1 MAEVEEGG
9 AGSSLQAL
17 RRDTEGLADAMR
29 QNVERVAQRGDNVD
43 RLLEKGQQL
52 DQSAQ
57 QFERVA
63 VRTERRMLWRNRRMK
78 LIIAAVVIVAL
89 LIATIAIAIAVHR
102 GGGDGGG
109 DGGGGGHLANDVT
122 AVAFVF
128 RAPLGGVALAGS
140 DVTSRHVGL
149 ALCPT
154 QNPPKLQQHHQ
165 QEQQHHQQEQQ
176 QHHQQEQQHHQQ
188 QRPQRAGASPPALA
202 ARGPRPRLAR
212 VPALPPPSSA
222 GRVWLSAGERR
233 AGPRVPVVEGIPYLT
248 AEDARKITEADSDSD
263 SAAKSGADR
272 PAASEP
278 GAAEPR

>member
-109 DGGGGGHLANDVT
+109 DGGGGGG
-122 AVAFVF
+122 
-128 RAPLGGVALAGS
+128 APLS
-140 DVTSRHVGL
+140 T
-149 ALCPT
+149 P
-154 QNPPKLQQHHQ
+154 
-165 QEQQHHQQEQQ
+165 
-176 QHHQQEQQHHQQ
+176 
-188 QRPQRAGASPPALA
+188 SP
-202 ARGPRPRLAR
+202 
-212 VPALPPPSSA
+212 
-222 GRVWLSAGERR
+222 
-233 AGPRVPVVEGIPYLT
+233 
-248 AEDARKITEADSDSD
+248 
-263 SAAKSGADR
+263 
-272 PAASEP
+272 
-278 GAAEPR
+278 

>member
-102 GGGDGGG
+102 GGGRPW
-109 DGGGGGHLANDVT
+109 
-122 AVAFVF
+122 AVSLS
-128 RAPLGGVALAGS
+128 RA
-140 DVTSRHVGL
+140 VTSRAVMSASHFARLRILQNFSSIISSNIIIRSNSSISSNIIISSSRGRSVPVPRRPHSQLAAPDL
-149 ALCPT
+149 ALLVCP
-154 QNPPKLQQHHQ
+154 L
-165 QEQQHHQQEQQ
+165 
-176 QHHQQEQQHHQQ
+176 
-188 QRPQRAGASPPALA
+188 S
-202 ARGPRPRLAR
+202 RLPLR
-212 VPALPPPSSA
+212 LDESGSQLVNDEL
-222 GRVWLSAGERR
+222 GLVF
-233 AGPRVPVVEGIPYLT
+233 PVVEGIPYLT